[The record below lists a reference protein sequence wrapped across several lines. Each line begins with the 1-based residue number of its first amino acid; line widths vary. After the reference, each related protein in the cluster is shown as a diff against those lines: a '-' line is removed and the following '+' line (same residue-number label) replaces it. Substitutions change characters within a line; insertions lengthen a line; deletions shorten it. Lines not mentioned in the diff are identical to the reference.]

1 MEISIETWKRYSYEV
16 IDYESDD
23 LLNSFFEINAPGFI
37 YRNKDEILNTKYKLQ
52 NNIEKLF
59 EILLNENF
67 NYELKFN
74 HFEFDEDGIVKTNN
88 SAWFAL
94 IKSKMDDEIDLNVT
108 DYVMSK
114 DNLSGWGISGSYV
127 FHEAEAS
134 KNTSQNNCSFY
145 PEIIDYLEAHGRT
158 DTSNTSEQKK

>member
-23 LLNSFFEINAPGFI
+23 LLNSFFEINVPGFI

-59 EILLNENF
+59 EILLNENL

-94 IKSKMDDEIDLNVT
+94 IKSKMDDEIDLNR
-108 DYVMSK
+108 YELK
-114 DNLSGWGISGSYV
+114 DGD
-127 FHEAEAS
+127 
-134 KNTSQNNCSFY
+134 
-145 PEIIDYLEAHGRT
+145 IIRMGRIYLRIKT
-158 DTSNTSEQKK
+158 IKIQKY